1 MNVTTTGR
9 CLTVALAFALGA
21 SACTRTTTTE
31 PAGTATEVAPV
42 QRGRTINGHTYTDAP
57 VEVKLGPNTFRIPA
71 NYFDSQIGPFGE
83 GLSLKLEW
91 PDMTPTAPGARA
103 APRTNDFRNEIS
115 VLVDY
120 IDRLPIEGAMR
131 RRVTNDGHTDE
142 GALERRDPAERLEL
156 RVAQPERMGLI
167 PYTIDQGLRA
177 AYAKDYQ
184 ARYGRPLT
192 RNLAFEPDWYVARS
206 SDGEISTFI
215 KCDNADHRAD
225 GVVLDGDQVVSQAGV
240 IAAGCTHYMVDLQNS
255 LSISL
260 SYKRAF
266 LKDWKRMETA
276 VRDVLARYRVK

>member
-1 MNVTTTGR
+1 MSVTTIGR
-9 CLTVALAFALGA
+9 CIPLLVIALGA
-21 SACTRTTTTE
+21 SASARTATE
-31 PAGTATEVAPV
+31 PAGNAIKAPPV
-42 QRGRTINGHTYTDAP
+42 RHGRTINGYTYTDAP
-57 VEVKLGPNTFRIPA
+57 VQVKLGPNTFRIPA

-103 APRTNDFRNEIS
+103 APRTNDFRKEIS

-156 RVAQPERMGLI
+156 RIAQPERMGLT
-167 PYTIDQGLRA
+167 PYTVDQGLRA
-177 AYAKDYQ
+177 AYAKDYH